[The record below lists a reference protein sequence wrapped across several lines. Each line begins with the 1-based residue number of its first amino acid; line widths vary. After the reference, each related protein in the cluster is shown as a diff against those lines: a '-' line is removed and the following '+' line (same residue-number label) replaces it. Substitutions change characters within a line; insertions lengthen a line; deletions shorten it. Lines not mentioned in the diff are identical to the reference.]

1 MALVQQIDQTVTTP
15 RKSVVVR
22 QPVLI
27 DESNPVND
35 EPRVVYGFLSA
46 FLLAIPLWTIIIL
59 SLIKLF

>member
-1 MALVQQIDQTVTTP
+1 
-15 RKSVVVR
+15 VVVR

-27 DESNPVND
+27 DEANPVND
-35 EPRVVYGFLSA
+35 EPRAVYGFLSA